1 MRYNETVTHKWL
13 SLFMRNYFLPRLRDI
28 LFMAIFLGVLSLG
41 PRMLSLDSDL
51 GRHLTLG
58 GFILETRSIPTTDIL
73 SFTRDG
79 EPRPPYEWLTQ
90 VLFASANSLLGLDGA
105 ILVCAGIIA
114 AGWVVLYNDSARR
127 SRMPLTALLTVILAA
142 GASSLHW
149 LPRPHVAT
157 FLFLAIWLER
167 LERVQRGERVP
178 LWQFPLLTLVWANAH
193 GGFIFGIL
201 AWLAYF
207 GGWTWERIRGLAQLQ
222 EGKRW
227 LAIGGASLIATF
239 LTPSGW
245 GNWGAVLNNNSPYI
259 LNRTVETMPADFSSA
274 GTWPFAFLIGW
285 SVIVILA
292 THKTQSASHIFL
304 LGGFALLG
312 LLMARNIPLF
322 AIASAPIL
330 SEGTSQLLEG
340 APRWKRIE
348 KNIAALESPLRGAV
362 WPILVSVGIAVFL
375 GGRYQVQK
383 EAWTGFDARIFPV
396 AAVDW
401 LVKNPQSGNMFND
414 LNWGGYLLYR
424 LWPEQKVFVDSQ
436 TDFYGE
442 AMVREYENA
451 LMARPGWDTTF
462 SKYNIQWVILP
473 HDAPLM
479 ELLSYDP
486 DWDTLYSDPTATILR
501 KK

>member
-1 MRYNETVTHKWL
+1 
-13 SLFMRNYFLPRLRDI
+13 
-28 LFMAIFLGVLSLG
+28 
-41 PRMLSLDSDL
+41 
-51 GRHLTLG
+51 
-58 GFILETRSIPTTDIL
+58 
-73 SFTRDG
+73 
-79 EPRPPYEWLTQ
+79 
-90 VLFASANSLLGLDGA
+90 
-105 ILVCAGIIA
+105 
-114 AGWVVLYNDSARR
+114 
-127 SRMPLTALLTVILAA
+127 
-142 GASSLHW
+142 
-149 LPRPHVAT
+149 
-157 FLFLAIWLER
+157 
-167 LERVQRGERVP
+167 
-178 LWQFPLLTLVWANAH
+178 
-193 GGFIFGIL
+193 
-201 AWLAYF
+201 
-207 GGWTWERIRGLAQLQ
+207 
-222 EGKRW
+222 
-227 LAIGGASLIATF
+227 
-239 LTPSGW
+239 
-245 GNWGAVLNNNSPYI
+245 
-259 LNRTVETMPADFSSA
+259 
-274 GTWPFAFLIGW
+274 
-285 SVIVILA
+285 
-292 THKTQSASHIFL
+292 L

-383 EAWTGFDARIFPV
+383 DAWTGFDARIFPV